1 MGGNED
7 VRSLIHASLG
17 LMILT
22 APVAA
27 AAQSEM
33 PPPIVQSLA
42 GVEVAPTYSPWLGAV
57 AGTAVAIVGVNA
69 WTGGALLAPTV
80 GPALS
85 AVLGGAWLGTAAVP
99 PLSAQALF
107 ETTTLVASGVSGA
120 LIGYWIGNR

>member
-1 MGGNED
+1 M
-7 VRSLIHASLG
+7 RSLIHASLG

-22 APVAA
+22 APVTA
-27 AAQSEM
+27 AAQSDM

-42 GVEVAPTYSPWLGAV
+42 EVAAAPTYSPWLGAV
-57 AGTAVAIVGVNA
+57 AGTTVAIVGVNA

-85 AVLGGAWLGTAAVP
+85 AVLGGTWLGTAAVP

-120 LIGYWIGNR
+120 LVGYWIGSR